1 MAYQVATL
9 NYKRPALSIWR
20 VSLHL
25 RKQVNIM
32 KRHIRI
38 PYPILF
44 ILVTIFCASLVL
56 NLIHF
61 LPQEPSLPEIVG
73 SYCTGNP
80 SDPVL
85 DKKYLVFADDMTYCL
100 YTQLTPLEY
109 GTYQEIQQFIYVLTS
124 EEGTSS
130 QILLTEDG
138 VYLFTD
144 GAPIQQYTK
153 FSSVLVYF
161 SGSWTQ
167 PSPDASFS
175 APTTS

>member
-1 MAYQVATL
+1 MKL
-9 NYKRPALSIWR
+9 NTRPVHGTGR
-20 VSLHL
+20 VPLHSG
-25 RKQVNIM
+25 KQVCPMGRYIC
-32 KRHIRI
+32 I
-38 PYPILF
+38 PFPAFF
-44 ILVTIFCASLVL
+44 IFIFIFCASLAL
-56 NLIHF
+56 NLVHF

-80 SDPVL
+80 PDPVL

-144 GAPIQQYTK
+144 GAPIQQYNK
-153 FSSVLVYF
+153 FSSVLVYS

-167 PSPDASFS
+167 QSPDASYS
-175 APTTS
+175 APATS